1 MAKWPKTPKP
11 PLAPLALTRGPLHL
25 PARLS
30 TAEVRIPAPAQISD
44 GSRLG
49 AQGMGV
55 RPCRAAIS
63 RCRVS
68 SQNLASRWTS
78 RVCFAIR
85 TWIGKPPSDPG
96 ESRTQTRKKQSKV
109 ALSHLSAGGCSRIA
123 SFAGLQN
130 LGLRAEGLGL
140 HKRLAQGFIRAC
152 GLGLRDHSFRAGGFG
167 SGFTAWSRLSPLSGE
182 DFLETSRQRVRA
194 GGVVSVEIREVEYI

>member
-1 MAKWPKTPKP
+1 MSLSVAKWPKTPKP

-68 SQNLASRWTS
+68 SQNLASRWRS

-96 ESRTQTRKKQSKV
+96 ESRTQTRKKQNKV

-123 SFAGLQN
+123 SLPASRIWGF
-130 LGLRAEGLGL
+130 GLRAWGFISAL
-140 HKRLAQGFIRAC
+140 QGFIRAC
-152 GLGLRDHSFRAGGFG
+152 ALGLGASVQGLRLGLGFP
-167 SGFTAWSRLSPLSGE
+167 R
-182 DFLETSRQRVRA
+182 
-194 GGVVSVEIREVEYI
+194 